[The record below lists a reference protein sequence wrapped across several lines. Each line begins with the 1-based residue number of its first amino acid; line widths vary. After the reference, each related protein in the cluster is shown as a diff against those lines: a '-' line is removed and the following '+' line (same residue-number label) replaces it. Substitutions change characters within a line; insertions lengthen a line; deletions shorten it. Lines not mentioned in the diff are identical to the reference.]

1 MKPAFQK
8 GFRRKE
14 NIDYRLKVMR
24 YTMNFV
30 KSYRRHD
37 LSGTRELP
45 SFEVR
50 VPEMLHE
57 VVSVFPQMSRGRI
70 NGIASDGH

>member
-1 MKPAFQK
+1 
-8 GFRRKE
+8 
-14 NIDYRLKVMR
+14 MR